1 VVGGS
6 SCLNV
11 FFRENMTNPPQKPSS
26 KGHGPYWPVAL
37 LFLAVLFVV
46 LVRSRLLAIPLER
59 DEGEYAYGG
68 QLMLQGVP
76 PYKLFYNMKF
86 PGIYAAYAA
95 IMFFG
100 GQTPSAIHF
109 GLLLVNVACILL
121 LYLLA
126 RHFLDVPGAVAAGA
140 SYALLSTS
148 PGVLGLA
155 AHATHFVVAAALSG
169 LLLLLRGEDSGKS
182 VLFFCSGILFGIS
195 CLMKQPGAMFG
206 LFGFCLLVAGGARQL
221 GLWRVHCRRIVLFSI
236 GLAAPLAL
244 AAALLWQ
251 AGVFKRFWFWT
262 ILYPKVHASSMSW
275 SVVLRNLTHFF
286 QGLPLAADGLFWIT
300 SLLGLGSLALF
311 RGKKGGKCWMTGFL
325 GFSAAAVVLPLFF
338 FRHYFVM
345 LLPALCL
352 FVGQAISAAMQ
363 WAKTRKARKAW
374 GALISGLFIIIWTLT
389 VFHYRSIFFELTPD
403 AICRQIYRGNPFVE
417 AVQIGHYLREHSAPD
432 ARVAVLGSEPEILF
446 YAGRRSAT
454 GYIYM
459 YDFFESQPHAGEMQ
473 LEMMAQIED
482 VQPEYLVFV
491 VIPISWAGRPDL
503 QRTWGSPVMAWAP
516 SFVKNFYDLA
526 GLVTINGGSEYYWG
540 KDALQFSRTD
550 GRRIG
555 IYKRK

>member
-1 VVGGS
+1 
-6 SCLNV
+6 
-11 FFRENMTNPPQKPSS
+11 M
-26 KGHGPYWPVAL
+26 
-37 LFLAVLFVV
+37 
-46 LVRSRLLAIPLER
+46 LAIPLER
-59 DEGEYAYGG
+59 DEGEFAYGG
-68 QLMLQGVP
+68 QLMLQGIP

-86 PGIYAAYAA
+86 PGIYAAFAA
-95 IMFFG
+95 IMFFC
-100 GQTPSAIHF
+100 GQTPSTIHF

-148 PGVLGLA
+148 PAVLGLA

-169 LLLLLRGEDSGKS
+169 FLLLLRGQDSGKP
-182 VLFFCSGILFGIS
+182 VLFFCSGLLLGMA

-206 LFGFCLLVAGGARQL
+206 LFGFCLLVAGGARQK
-221 GLWRVHCRRIVLFSI
+221 GLWRVHCRRIGLFSI

-244 AAALLWQ
+244 TAGILWQ

-262 ILYPKVHASSMSW
+262 IVYPKVHASSISW
-275 SVVLRNLTHFF
+275 SVALRNLTHFF
-286 QGLPLAADGLFWIT
+286 QASPLAADGLFWIA

-311 RGKKGGKCWMTGFL
+311 RGKKGGKSWMIGFL
-325 GFSAAAVVLPLFF
+325 GFSGAAVFLPKFF

-352 FVGQAISAAMQ
+352 FVGQAISAATQ
-363 WAKTRKARKAW
+363 WAKTRKACKAW
-374 GALISGLFIIIWTLT
+374 LVVISGLFIFIWAHT
-389 VFHYRSIFFELTPD
+389 VFHYRSIFFDLSPD
-403 AICRQIYRGNPFVE
+403 AICRQIYGGNPFVE
-417 AVQIGHYLREHSAPD
+417 AVQIGHFLREHSAPD

-459 YDFFESQPHAGEMQ
+459 YDFFEPQPYAGEMQ
-473 LEMMAQIED
+473 LEMIAQIED
-482 VQPEYLVFV
+482 VKPEYLVYV
-491 VIPISWAGRPDL
+491 IIPISWAGRPDL
-503 QRTWGSPVMAWAP
+503 QRTWGSPVMTWSP
-516 SFVKNFYDLA
+516 TFVKDFYDLV
-526 GLVTINGGSEYYWG
+526 GLVTVNGESEYYWG
-540 KDALQFSRTD
+540 KDALDRSRTD
-550 GRRIG
+550 GHLIG